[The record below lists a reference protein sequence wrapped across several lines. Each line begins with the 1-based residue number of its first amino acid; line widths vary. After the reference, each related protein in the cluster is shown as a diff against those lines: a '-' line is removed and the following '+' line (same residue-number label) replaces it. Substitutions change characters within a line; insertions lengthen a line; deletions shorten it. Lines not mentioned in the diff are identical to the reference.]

1 VHRVTFAPEL
11 SPVPSV
17 PLDVAAVCFDVD
29 ATLVDYEGST
39 RAGLRE
45 LLGTDEAWADWC
57 ALSDR
62 HYLRYLAGDLDFDTM
77 RQQRTRDFF
86 ASRGEMLCDGEVAR
100 REERRAAAARR
111 AWRLFDDALPCL
123 RALRSLGLRLA
134 AITNAA
140 GDYQRGKLVALGLG
154 STFDAVLISGELGV
168 AKPHRAIFRT
178 ACRVLGVSPAQ
189 TVHVGDR
196 LDTDAEGARDAGL
209 HGVWLD
215 RSGCGALP
223 EGTGIS
229 VIGRLADLPT
239 LVTRHVGRAV
249 GSRVEAS
256 PLSRLTSLPGVSS
269 GPGEGWPATDTRWG
283 MV

>member
-1 VHRVTFAPEL
+1 MHRVTLAPEL

-17 PLDVAAVCFDVD
+17 PLGVAAVCFDVD
-29 ATLVDYEGST
+29 ATLADYEGSI
-39 RAGLRE
+39 RAGLLE
-45 LLGTDEAWADWC
+45 LLGTDEACADWC

-62 HYLRYLAGDLDFDTM
+62 YYLRYLAGDRDFDTM

-86 ASRGEMLCDGEVAR
+86 VSRGEVLCDGEVAR

-111 AWRLFDDALPCL
+111 NWRLFDDALPCL

-140 GDYQRGKLVALGLG
+140 GDYQRAKLVALGLG
-154 STFDAVLISGELGV
+154 SAFDAVLISGELGV
-168 AKPHRAIFRT
+168 AKPHRAIFRK

-189 TVHVGDR
+189 AVHVGDR
-196 LDTDAEGARDAGL
+196 LDIDAKGARDAGL

-215 RSGCGALP
+215 RSGCGTLP
-223 EGTGIS
+223 EGAGIS
-229 VIGRLADLPT
+229 VIGRLAELPA

-249 GSRVEAS
+249 GSRVEVNARC
-256 PLSRLTSLPGVSS
+256 RLTSLPGAGS
-269 GPGEGWPATDTRWG
+269 GPGEGPATDTRWG